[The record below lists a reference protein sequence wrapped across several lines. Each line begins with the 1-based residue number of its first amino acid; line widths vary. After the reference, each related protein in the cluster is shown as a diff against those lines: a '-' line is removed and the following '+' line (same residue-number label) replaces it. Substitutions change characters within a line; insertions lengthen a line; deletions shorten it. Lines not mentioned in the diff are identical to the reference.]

1 MVKFV
6 ENELLNIKTEVNDMW
21 QLVYQQLNNAYKSV
35 LEVNMEL
42 ADKVILRE
50 KRVNAFELRIDSDI
64 EDFIALYNPVAV
76 DLRFA
81 LAMLKINTN
90 LERIGDYADSI
101 ARFVIRTDL
110 KPENKALFAELQLE
124 DMFDMVLHM
133 LSTTYDALQKQDIG
147 LAKSIFDKDETLDI
161 LNKNAIDTLAAYA
174 NEHPEDIKLC
184 LEIAGIF
191 RKLERAGDHI
201 NNLAEETVFY
211 IDAEVLKHHKSM
223 LRDSEKENLENDN
236 KAES

>member
-21 QLVYQQLNNAYKSV
+21 QLVYQQLDNAYKSV
-35 LEVNMEL
+35 LNVDMEL

-101 ARFVIRTDL
+101 ARFVIRTEL

-133 LSTTYDALQKQDIG
+133 LSTTYDALQKQDIS

-161 LNKNAIDTLAAYA
+161 LNKNAIETLAAYA
-174 NEHPEDIKLC
+174 HEHPEEIKLC

-223 LRDSEKENLENDN
+223 MA
-236 KAES
+236 AEEEANG

>member
-21 QLVYQQLNNAYKSV
+21 QLVYQQLDNAYKSV
-35 LEVNMEL
+35 LNVDMEL

-50 KRVNAFELRIDSDI
+50 KRVNAFELRIDSDV

-133 LSTTYDALQKQDIG
+133 LSTTYDALQKQDIS

-161 LNKNAIDTLAAYA
+161 LNKNAIDTLATYA

-211 IDAEVLKHHKSM
+211 IDAEVLKHRKSM
-223 LRDSEKENLENDN
+223 AAAASEEDGND
-236 KAES
+236 

>member
-21 QLVYQQLNNAYKSV
+21 QLVYQQLDNAYKSV
-35 LEVNMEL
+35 LNVDMEL

-101 ARFVIRTDL
+101 ARFVEL

-133 LSTTYDALQKQDIG
+133 LSTTYDALQKQDIS

-161 LNKNAIDTLAAYA
+161 LNKNAIETLATYA
-174 NEHPEDIKLC
+174 HEHPEEIKLC

-223 LRDSEKENLENDN
+223 MA
-236 KAES
+236 AEEEANS

>member
-21 QLVYQQLNNAYKSV
+21 QLVYQQLDNAYKSV
-35 LEVNMEL
+35 LNVDMEL

-50 KRVNAFELRIDSDI
+50 KRVNAFELRIDSDV

-133 LSTTYDALQKQDIG
+133 LSTTYDALQKQDIS

-211 IDAEVLKHHKSM
+211 IDAEVLKHRKSM
-223 LRDSEKENLENDN
+223 AAAASEEDGND
-236 KAES
+236 

>member
-64 EDFIALYNPVAV
+64 EDLIALYNPVAV

-81 LAMLKINTN
+81 LAMLK
-90 LERIGDYADSI
+90 SI
-101 ARFVIRTDL
+101 PTWNASATM
-110 KPENKALFAELQLE
+110 PTASHALSSAP
-124 DMFDMVLHM
+124 
-133 LSTTYDALQKQDIG
+133 I
-147 LAKSIFDKDETLDI
+147 
-161 LNKNAIDTLAAYA
+161 
-174 NEHPEDIKLC
+174 
-184 LEIAGIF
+184 
-191 RKLERAGDHI
+191 
-201 NNLAEETVFY
+201 
-211 IDAEVLKHHKSM
+211 
-223 LRDSEKENLENDN
+223 
-236 KAES
+236 

>member
-21 QLVYQQLNNAYKSV
+21 QLVYQQLDNAYKSV
-35 LEVNMEL
+35 LNVDMEL

-101 ARFVIRTDL
+101 ARFVIRTEL

-133 LSTTYDALQKQDIG
+133 LSTTYDALQKQDIS

-161 LNKNAIDTLAAYA
+161 LNKNAIETLAAYA
-174 NEHPEDIKLC
+174 HEHPEEIKLC

-223 LRDSEKENLENDN
+223 MA
-236 KAES
+236 AEEEANS

>member
-21 QLVYQQLNNAYKSV
+21 QLVYQQLDNAYKSV
-35 LEVNMEL
+35 LNVDMEL

-50 KRVNAFELRIDSDI
+50 KRVNAFEL
-64 EDFIALYNPVAV
+64 
-76 DLRFA
+76 
-81 LAMLKINTN
+81 
-90 LERIGDYADSI
+90 SI
-101 ARFVIRTDL
+101 ARFVIRTEL

-133 LSTTYDALQKQDIG
+133 LSTTYDALQKQDIS

-161 LNKNAIDTLAAYA
+161 LNKNAIETLATYA
-174 NEHPEDIKLC
+174 HEHPEEIKLC

-223 LRDSEKENLENDN
+223 MA
-236 KAES
+236 AEEEANS

>member
-21 QLVYQQLNNAYKSV
+21 QLVYQQLDNAYKSV
-35 LEVNMEL
+35 LNVDMEL

-50 KRVNAFELRIDSDI
+50 KRVNAFELRIDSDV

-133 LSTTYDALQKQDIG
+133 LSTTYDALQKQDIS

-201 NNLAEETVFY
+201 NTLAEETVFY
-211 IDAEVLKHHKSM
+211 IDAEVLKHRKSIAAAA
-223 LRDSEKENLENDN
+223 SEEDGND
-236 KAES
+236 

>member
-21 QLVYQQLNNAYKSV
+21 QLVYQQLDNAYKSV
-35 LEVNMEL
+35 LNVDMEL

-50 KRVNAFELRIDSDI
+50 KRVNAFELRIDSDV

-133 LSTTYDALQKQDIG
+133 LSTTYDALQKQDIS

-161 LNKNAIDTLAAYA
+161 LNKNAIDTLATYA

-201 NNLAEETVFY
+201 NNLAEETVLY
-211 IDAEVLKHHKSM
+211 IDAEVLKHRKSM
-223 LRDSEKENLENDN
+223 ATAASEEDGND
-236 KAES
+236 